1 MSFKVNL
8 LNTPVNYA
16 SKVAIVGK
24 ENIFTVNK
32 AKFANSKYQL
42 VSENANTCVMLGLN
56 GGKANNCLMHLAPE
70 QQPLRS
76 LKEGI
81 ERCVEAI
88 REKMDNVQEDV
99 TGILVGGR
107 NSSNKDSFNLFNEV
121 ANILDDLGVPF
132 SMLCGKFDNVAND
145 NILICEENVKIW
157 NSSLKNKN
165 LEDLY
170 EVVEISDKVP
180 VDIIV

>member
-1 MSFKVNL
+1 MSFKVDL
-8 LNTPVNYA
+8 LNTPVNYV
-16 SKVAIVGK
+16 SKAAIVGK
-24 ENIFTVNK
+24 DNIFTVNK
-32 AKFANSKYQL
+32 ARFANSKYQL

-56 GGKANNCLMHLAPE
+56 GGKVNNCLMHLAPE

-81 ERCVEAI
+81 EKCIENLRGNMGRI
-88 REKMDNVQEDV
+88 KEDV

-107 NSSNKDSFNLFNEV
+107 NSSNKDSFYLFNEV

-145 NILICEENVKIW
+145 NILISGEKVKIW

>member
-8 LNTPVNYA
+8 LNTPVNYIA
-16 SKVAIVGK
+16 KAAIVGK
-24 ENIFTVNK
+24 DNIYTIDK
-32 AKFANSKYQL
+32 ARFANSTYQL

-56 GGKANNCLMHLAPE
+56 GGKGNNCLMHLAPE
-70 QQPLRS
+70 QQPLGS
-76 LKEGI
+76 LKVGI
-81 ERCVEAI
+81 EKCIETI
-88 REKMDNVQEDV
+88 RGKMDNIQEEV

-145 NILICEENVKIW
+145 NILISGEKVKIW
-157 NSSLKNKN
+157 NSSIKKDNI
-165 LEDLY
+165 EDLY